1 MRRLYLNQGFVD
13 VGRGRSAFALRRD
26 ELGIRREFE
35 RGGRAGLHHF
45 QAAVPQSPLDLGGI
59 GLARRGGLGCRL
71 LGSGF
76 HRSRGRC
83 KLACFDRRMFDRLMR
98 WLGQPLLR
106 RRLQGGQFGG
116 CRGH

>member
-26 ELGIRREFE
+26 ELGIRREFD

-45 QAAVPQSPLDLGGI
+45 QAAVPQGALDLGRI
-59 GLARRGGLGCRL
+59 GLARRGGLGYGL

-76 HRSRGRC
+76 HRSRGSWQ
-83 KLACFDRRMFDRLMR
+83 LACFDRRMFHWRMR
-98 WLGQPLLR
+98 WLGQALLR
-106 RRLQGGQFGG
+106 RRLQGGKLGG
-116 CRGH
+116 CGGH